1 MPNVLRIA
9 GADWVVVLGRLENA
23 YGESSDLRK
32 TITLDGDACADQFHE
47 ADTLLHEIMHSV
59 LRQQGRLYTEKEEL
73 YVRALATGL
82 AGVFRD
88 NPALLR
94 YLTKAS
100 A

>member
-1 MPNVLRIA
+1 MPKTLRIA
-9 GADWVVVLGRLENA
+9 GADWAVVKARLESA
-23 YGESSDLRK
+23 YGESSDLRR
-32 TITLDGDACADQFHE
+32 TITLDTDCCVDQFHE
-47 ADTLLHEIMHSV
+47 ADTLLHEVMHSV

-73 YVRALATGL
+73 YVRAIATGL